1 MVTTTASKK
10 AVGYFRVSS
19 PGQTGE
25 RHSSLEIQEKH
36 FREYCQRSG
45 LTPTATFTDVVTGR
59 RDDRKEYQRMVE
71 LARQDHIDVIV
82 VQFLDRFGR
91 NPREILQ
98 RYWEL
103 EAHGVSVMATDE
115 DIKEELV
122 LLLKAGIAGAESRRT
137 SERVRANMGT
147 AVSKGVHVGRP
158 PYGLRPIKE
167 VTEGKVVMHWEI
179 DPEEAPVVREMYRL
193 AVEENL
199 GHKAI
204 ADRLTAKGYRA
215 HEGRPFA
222 AFTVQRVLT
231 NPAIMGTLIFGRRP
245 RKGNPQ
251 MDLVDVPSF
260 FPAILSVDEWQHLQ
274 QRLNIRRENPKGKT
288 HSSLYLLSGIA
299 RCGHCGGPMS
309 GTVGASRKGKRYRN
323 YYCSRA
329 MHSKGLCSVYNGHS
343 APRLEK
349 AILEYLGQFS
359 DPEKVR
365 EHLVAA
371 ERKELVQREAELRDV
386 EKRLADLEAQFL
398 HRLDDLLKRGVLS
411 EEEFGRAN
419 QTAREQKRELE
430 ARQTELSHWLKQE
443 HDRASLIEQLPRA
456 ITTFVDAFQAMD
468 VRQQKA
474 QLQTILKAA
483 YVYNDG
489 RIELEFRGEKA
500 ESNST

>member
-1 MVTTTASKK
+1 MTTTIAHKR

-25 RHSSLEIQEKH
+25 RHSSLETQEKH
-36 FREYCQRSG
+36 FREYCQRFG
-45 LTPTATFTDVVTGR
+45 LTPIATFTDVVTGR

-103 EAHGVSVMATDE
+103 ETHGVSVMATDE

-122 LLLKAGIAGAESRRT
+122 LLLKAGMAGAESRRT

-158 PYGLRPIKE
+158 PYGLRPVKE
-167 VTEGKVVMHWEI
+167 VAEGKVVMHWEI
-179 DPEEAPVVREMYRL
+179 DPEEGPVVREMYRL

-231 NPAIMGTLIFGRRP
+231 NPAIMGTLIFGRKP

-251 MDLVDVPSF
+251 MDLVEIPGF
-260 FPAILSVDEWQHLQ
+260 FPAILSVNEWQQLQ
-274 QRLNIRRENPKGKT
+274 ERLNIRRENPRGKA
-288 HSSLYLLSGIA
+288 HSSEYLLSGIA
-299 RCGHCGGPMS
+299 RCGHCGGPMT
-309 GTVGASRKGKRYRN
+309 GKVGAARKGKRYRN

-329 MHSKGLCSVYNGHS
+329 VRSRGLCSVYNGHS

-359 DPEKVR
+359 NPVKVQD
-365 EHLVAA
+365 HLVAA
-371 ERKELVQREAELRDV
+371 EREELKRHETELLGV
-386 EKRLADLEAQFL
+386 EKRLSDLDVQFMR
-398 HRLDDLLKRGVLS
+398 RLDDLLKRGVLS
-411 EEEFGRAN
+411 EEEFGQAN
-419 QTAREQKRELE
+419 EAAREQKRELE
-430 ARQTELSHWLKQE
+430 ARQAELTHWLQQE
-443 HDRASLIEQLPRA
+443 HSKVALIENMPRQINSFLEAFEQLDP
-456 ITTFVDAFQAMD
+456 
-468 VRQQKA
+468 RQQKA

-489 RIELEFRGEKA
+489 RIELEFRKTGF
-500 ESNST
+500 

>member
-1 MVTTTASKK
+1 MITTIAQKR

-25 RHSSLEIQEKH
+25 CHSSLETQEKH
-36 FREYCQRSG
+36 FREYCQRIG

-59 RDDRKEYQRMVE
+59 RDDRKEYQHMVE

-103 EAHGVSVMATDE
+103 EAHGVSVVATDE

-122 LLLKAGIAGAESRRT
+122 LLLKAGMAGAESRRT

-158 PYGLRPIKE
+158 PYGLRPVKE
-167 VTEGKVVMHWEI
+167 VAEGKVVMHWEI
-179 DPEEAPVVREMYRL
+179 DPEEAPIVREMYRL

-204 ADRLTAKGYRA
+204 ADRLTAKGYHA

-231 NPAIMGTLIFGRRP
+231 NPAIMGTLIFGRKP

-251 MDLVDVPSF
+251 MDLVELPGF
-260 FPAILSVDEWQHLQ
+260 FPSILSNDEWKQLQ
-274 QRLNIRRENPKGKT
+274 ERLNIRRENPRGKT
-288 HSSLYLLSGIA
+288 HSSEYLLSGIA
-299 RCGHCGGPMS
+299 RCGHCGGPMT
-309 GTVGASRKGKRYRN
+309 GTVGAARKGKRYRN

-329 MHSKGLCSVYNGHS
+329 MHSRGLCSVYNGHS
-343 APRLEK
+343 VPKLEK
-349 AILEYLGQFS
+349 VILAYLEQFS

-365 EHLVAA
+365 EYLTVAESKEI
-371 ERKELVQREAELRDV
+371 ERREVELRDV
-386 EKRLADLEAQFL
+386 EKRLAASDPQFL
-398 HRLDDLLKRGVLS
+398 QHLDLLKRGLLN
-411 EEEFGRAN
+411 EQEFKRAN
-419 QTAREQKRELE
+419 ESAREKTKADEAKKVELTTWLNREHSL
-430 ARQTELSHWLKQE
+430 
-443 HDRASLIEQLPRA
+443 ASRIERVPDE
-456 ITTFVDAFQAMD
+456 IKSFIEAFQGMD
-468 VRQQKA
+468 IRQQKA

-483 YVYNDG
+483 HVYRDG
-489 RIELEFRGEKA
+489 RIELEFRG
-500 ESNST
+500 SY